1 MTGYIITILTS
12 SAVVGA
18 VVSLIQFFVTRK
30 DKFADQF
37 ASINTKLDELA
48 AAIEDDRAQRK
59 RDKADDARRRIL
71 DASDEVLH
79 CVPHSKEWWD
89 QINDDVTEYNKYCAS
104 HPDYRNNKAVHTI
117 DNLDK
122 EYSKKLE
129 INDFL

>member
-1 MTGYIITILTS
+1 MTTLIAIITS

-37 ASINTKLDELA
+37 ASINTKLDKLA
-48 AAIEDDRAQRK
+48 ATIEDNREVRK

-71 DASDEVLH
+71 AASDEILH

-89 QINDDVTEYNKYCAS
+89 QVNDDVTGYNQYCAS
-104 HPDYRNNKAVHTI
+104 HPEYRNNKAVHAI
-117 DNLDK
+117 ENLDK

>member
-1 MTGYIITILTS
+1 MTTLIAIITS

-18 VVSLIQFFVTRK
+18 IVSLVQFFVTRK
-30 DKFADQF
+30 DKAADKFAE
-37 ASINTKLDELA
+37 INAKLDKLA
-48 AAIEDDRAQRK
+48 ATIEDNRELRK

-71 DASDEVLH
+71 AASDEVLH

-89 QINDDVTEYNKYCAS
+89 QVNDDVTQYNKYCSA
-104 HPDYRNNKAVHTI
+104 HPDYRNNKAVHAI

>member
-1 MTGYIITILTS
+1 MNTLIAIITS

-18 VVSLIQFFVTRK
+18 VVSLVQFFFTRK
-30 DKFADQF
+30 DKSDERLAG
-37 ASINTKLDELA
+37 IETKLDKLA
-48 AAIEDDRAQRK
+48 ATIEDNRAQRK

-71 DASDEVLH
+71 AASDEVLH

-89 QINDDVTEYNKYCAS
+89 QINDDVTEYNKYCTA
-104 HPDYRNNKAVHTI
+104 HPDYRNNKAVHAI